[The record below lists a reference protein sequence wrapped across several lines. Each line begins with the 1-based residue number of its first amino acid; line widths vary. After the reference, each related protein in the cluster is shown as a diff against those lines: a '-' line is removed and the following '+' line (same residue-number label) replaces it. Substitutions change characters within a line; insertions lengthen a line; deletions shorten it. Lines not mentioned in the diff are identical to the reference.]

1 MRSDIAKKGITRA
14 PHRSLMKA
22 VGFTDEEIQRPLI
35 GIANSANE
43 LIPGHIHLNQIVEA
57 VKAGIR
63 MAGGTPMEFSTIGVC
78 DGIAMNHIGM
88 HYSLASRELIADSIE
103 VSATAHPFDAI
114 VLVPNC
120 DKIVPGMLMAAARL
134 NIPAV
139 CISGGPMLPG
149 RHIWESIEQNKQSD
163 SRCCQGSENQ
173 PRKIDLISVFEAV
186 GAVKSGKMTEDEM
199 AAIEDNACPTCGS
212 CAGMF
217 TANSMNCLTEAIGMG
232 LPGNGTIPAP
242 FSERIRLA
250 KEAGMAVMELL
261 RKNITPRQIMTE
273 KSFRNALA
281 VDMALGC
288 STNTVLHLKAIAH
301 ETGLDIPLELINEM
315 SSKVPHICSLSPG
328 GKDHLVDLYYAG
340 GIQAVLKTLFDQN
353 QNGECIIDGTCITAT
368 GRTVAENIKSASVK
382 NSNVIRPIA
391 NPYHKQGGLAV
402 LFGNIATEGCVVKQS
417 AVKEEMLRHQGPAR
431 VFDSEEAATEAIM
444 SNSIKKGDV
453 IVIRYEG
460 PAGGPGMREML
471 TPTSAIAGMGLDGD
485 VALITDGRFSG
496 GTKGASIGHISPEA
510 MQGSVL
516 AAVEE
521 GDQIK
526 IDIPAK
532 SIELLVPDEEIR
544 ARLSKWR
551 RPEPKI
557 KTGYMA
563 RYAIQVTSAGNGAV
577 FA

>member
-1 MRSDIAKKGITRA
+1 MRSDIAKKGVARA

-22 VGFTDEEIQRPLI
+22 VGFTDEEINRPLI

-43 LIPGHIHLNQIVEA
+43 LIPGHIHLNQIVDA
-57 VKAGIR
+57 VKAGVR

-78 DGIAMNHIGM
+78 DGIAMNHAGM

-103 VSATAHPFDAI
+103 VSAMAHPFDAI

-134 NIPAV
+134 NIPAI

-149 RHIWESIEQNKQSD
+149 KNPLDESK
-163 SRCCQGSENQ
+163 
-173 PRKIDLISVFEAV
+173 KIDLISVFEAV
-186 GAVKSGKMTEDEM
+186 GAVKSGKMGEDEM
-199 AAIEDNACPTCGS
+199 QLIENAACPTCGS

-250 KEAGMAVMELL
+250 KEAGMAIMELL
-261 RKNITPRQIMTE
+261 RQNITPRQIMTE

-301 ETGLDIPLELINEM
+301 ESGLNIPLELINEM
-315 SSKVPHICSLSPG
+315 SSKIPHICSLSPG

-340 GIQAVLKTLFDQN
+340 GIQAVLKTLFDA
-353 QNGECIIDGTCITAT
+353 GMVDESCITAT
-368 GRTVAENIKSASVK
+368 SKRVGENIKNVRVK
-382 NSNVIRPIA
+382 NSDVIRPIDD
-391 NPYHKQGGLAV
+391 PYHKEGGLAV
-402 LFGNIATEGCVVKQS
+402 LFGNIAKEGCVVKQS
-417 AVKEEMLRHQGPAR
+417 AVKKEMLCHQGAAR

-532 SIELLVPDEEIR
+532 SIELLVSDEEIKR
-544 ARLSKWR
+544 RLLKWI

-563 RYAIQVTSAGNGAV
+563 RYAKLVTSAGNGAV